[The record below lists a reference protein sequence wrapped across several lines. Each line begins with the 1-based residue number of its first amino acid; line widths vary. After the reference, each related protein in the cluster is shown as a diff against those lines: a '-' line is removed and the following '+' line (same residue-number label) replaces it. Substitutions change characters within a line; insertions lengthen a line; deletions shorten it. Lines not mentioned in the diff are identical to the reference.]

1 MSTTVKSQRIN
12 LRASERQEALIR
24 QAAEVTDSSVSD
36 FILSSATE
44 RAERVL
50 ADRRWF
56 VATEEQY
63 DLFVQALEAPAQ
75 TEKLERLFARESPVG
90 KEIVFKED

>member
-44 RAERVL
+44 RAKHVL

>member
-44 RAERVL
+44 RAEHVL
-50 ADRRWF
+50 ADHRWF

-63 DLFVQALEAPAQ
+63 DLFVQALEAPAR

-90 KEIVFKED
+90 KEIVFKEG

>member
-12 LRASERQEALIR
+12 LRATGRQEALSR
-24 QAAEVTDSSVSD
+24 QAAEVTESCVSD

-44 RAERVL
+44 RAEHVL

-90 KEIVFKED
+90 KEIVFKEG

>member
-12 LRASERQEALIR
+12 LRASERQEDLIR

-36 FILSSATE
+36 FILSSAIE
-44 RAERVL
+44 RAEHVL